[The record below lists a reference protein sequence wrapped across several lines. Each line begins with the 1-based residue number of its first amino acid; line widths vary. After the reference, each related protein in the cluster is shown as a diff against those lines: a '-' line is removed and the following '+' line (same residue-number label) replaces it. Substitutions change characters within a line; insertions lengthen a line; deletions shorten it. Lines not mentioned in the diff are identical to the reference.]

1 MVADTLR
8 KQLNK
13 EMIKMAKIPR
23 PLIKQLENFNEIIEA
38 LNGLIDGSK
47 IKLENYD
54 DKFLETLT
62 DIRKKGL
69 ELRDDIEVFKNKLG
83 ASASEEYDAANQD
96 VNTRFASAHN
106 VINSFLTKTVKY

>member
-1 MVADTLR
+1 
-8 KQLNK
+8 
-13 EMIKMAKIPR
+13 MAKIPR
-23 PLIKQLENFNEIIEA
+23 PLLKQIENFDDIIKA

-83 ASASEEYDAANQD
+83 VAVTEEYEAENQD
-96 VNTRFASAHN
+96 VNTRFASTRN